1 MSMYLQY
8 LYINNV
14 YGWAM
19 TKDLPTHGFSWKKG
33 EDFTSEK
40 IDKLVKRDKRGYLL
54 EIDVGY
60 PKELH

>member
-8 LYINNV
+8 LYINNE

-40 IDKLVKRDKRGYLL
+40 RQERISFRD
-54 EIDVGY
+54 
-60 PKELH
+60 